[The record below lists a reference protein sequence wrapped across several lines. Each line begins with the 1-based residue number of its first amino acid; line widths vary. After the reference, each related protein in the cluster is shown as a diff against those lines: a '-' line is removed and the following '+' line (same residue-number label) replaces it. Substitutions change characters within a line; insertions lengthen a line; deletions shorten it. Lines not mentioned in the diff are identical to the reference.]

1 MRKKIKAFDIILIVL
16 SIIMFFVG
24 ILKEYLWESI
34 GYIDDLAVVLLVTI
48 FIFRMAL
55 TKKTK
60 FDFWISLIFFNSI
73 LLIVIGTI
81 GNYISNYQ
89 TNIMAQLV
97 DILSW
102 QKFFL
107 VFFIMYTILEEHY
120 KVEKYYKVIIKLS
133 KIFII
138 SGIVVYLMM
147 LSGILDISTSIRYG
161 ITSLTL
167 GGHPSYACA
176 FFSLIL
182 SILLYDMKKNKIWI
196 ILSALLI
203 VLTFRAKGIG
213 FVALIF
219 LLKIMS
225 KRKIDFKKLLI
236 VSLVVMFIV
245 RDQIAFY
252 FLNPSASRA
261 VALITAFNIA
271 NAFFPIGS
279 GFATFGT
286 VPSITSYS
294 KAYEIYG
301 LSQRWGFSKVNGT
314 FVGDGGWAT
323 IIGQFGYIGIILC
336 VLNLIYIYKIIKR
349 DCGNFKKYFDVIA
362 IMLYTII
369 SSTNEIFFNSDISVL
384 FAIALAILIHKHK
397 NEEIGSDK
405 VE

>member
-271 NAFFPIGS
+271 NAFFPITCKS
-279 GFATFGT
+279 LPNTTF
-286 VPSITSYS
+286 S
-294 KAYEIYG
+294 
-301 LSQRWGFSKVNGT
+301 
-314 FVGDGGWAT
+314 
-323 IIGQFGYIGIILC
+323 
-336 VLNLIYIYKIIKR
+336 
-349 DCGNFKKYFDVIA
+349 
-362 IMLYTII
+362 
-369 SSTNEIFFNSDISVL
+369 
-384 FAIALAILIHKHK
+384 IAL
-397 NEEIGSDK
+397 S
-405 VE
+405 